1 MKNTEAPTEGEYT
14 TEVQNRCRYI
24 SGIGK
29 INRLYIS
36 IYYNAMIQE
45 MGIYRKVKM
54 STSTHIKWTKAHH

>member
-36 IYYNAMIQE
+36 IYYNAIIQE
-45 MGIYRKVKM
+45 MGIYTKVKIRILNELKL
-54 STSTHIKWTKAHH
+54 TIN